1 MKTMFRGRRWRVA
14 ALVLLLIAV
23 GLMVGCSLDL
33 KPLTD
38 KTEDPE
44 PPQLLKVEI
53 HFTDGEVLRGYVREL
68 GVSQEG
74 TVYIGGSSANYLYD
88 ASGNVIGVYNYNRVL
103 YMKLID

>member
-1 MKTMFRGRRWRVA
+1 MFRRRRWQVA
-14 ALVLLLIAV
+14 ALVLLLMAA

-33 KPLTD
+33 KSLTG
-38 KTEDPE
+38 KNEVPE

-53 HFTDGEVLRGYVREL
+53 HFTDGEILRGYIREL

-74 TVYIGGSSANYLYD
+74 TVYIGGSSASYLYD